1 MWKSIIDNNDE
12 RKEWIIETTLIIL
25 YSNKNGIDNQNKK
38 VGLILNI
45 VIESWITIKNGIE
58 TDNRAINYYY
68 HTTHPL

>member
-45 VIESWITIKNGIE
+45 VIESWITIKNDIE
-58 TDNRAINYYY
+58 TDNRAINYNY

>member
-12 RKEWIIETTLIIL
+12 RKEWMIETTLIIL

-58 TDNRAINYYY
+58 TDNRAINYNY